1 MYVAAEGNH
10 IAKVSSS
17 SLNEKKKHSFPAPV
31 NKRNLL
37 QGGATRLQGGATR
50 LQGGATIIDLPSNCH
65 SRPQII
71 QW

>member
-37 QGGATRLQGGATR
+37 QGGATRLQGGAT
-50 LQGGATIIDLPSNCH
+50 IIDLPSNCH